1 MHLDSGH
8 RLSTS
13 RFENFVARIALRS
26 ALRCAS
32 MLRVPALVFH
42 VGDKDYRTPHRDRRR
57 LSKVERFDRSFRG
70 RSFENGPLSER
81 KGATQFPRVGKGP
94 VPGSEGAGW

>member
-1 MHLDSGH
+1 V
-8 RLSTS
+8 RLNAS
-13 RFENFVARIALRS
+13 RS
-26 ALRCAS
+26 
-32 MLRVPALVFH
+32 ALVFH

-81 KGATQFPRVGKGP
+81 KGATQFRE
-94 VPGSEGAGW
+94 SERGRYLDLRALAGERRQSRHLY